1 MSHHALRFR
10 LNGEPVEVTVPANRL
25 LVDLLRDELGKT
37 GTKLGCGVGVCGAC
51 SVMVD
56 DRLLSACLVLAVHV
70 DGAAVRTVEGLAGA
84 DGPLSA
90 LQEAFTQHGGYQ
102 CGICTPGQLVSATAL
117 LEQHPDPSE
126 DEIRAWL
133 MGNICRCTGY
143 YQIVEAVRAAAKAT

>member
-1 MSHHALRFR
+1 MSLHALRFR

-51 SVMVD
+51 SVTVD
-56 DRLLSACLVLAVHV
+56 GRLLSGCLVLAVHV
-70 DGAAVRTVEGLAGA
+70 DGADVRTVEGLAGD
-84 DGPLSA
+84 DGSLSP
-90 LQEAFTQHGGYQ
+90 LQESFTRHGGYQ
-102 CGICTPGQLVSATAL
+102 CGICTPGQLVAATAL
-117 LEQHPDPSE
+117 LERNPDPSE
-126 DEIRAWL
+126 EEIREWL